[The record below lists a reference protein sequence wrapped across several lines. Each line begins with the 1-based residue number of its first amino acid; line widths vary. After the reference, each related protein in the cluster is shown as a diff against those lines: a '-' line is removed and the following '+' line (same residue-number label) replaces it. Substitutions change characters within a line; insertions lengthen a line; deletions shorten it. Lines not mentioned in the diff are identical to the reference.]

1 MGGKP
6 EKAIESINVAL
17 SRVCTP
23 SHQCQFRDRGAHFKY
38 QEVELIRAITPGQPQ
53 VLHEQLRARLEGQCV
68 GEVQQLFV
76 RGQPCVSVKPGL
88 SEGMGSLVAKRQR
101 K

>member
-17 SRVCTP
+17 SSVCTP

-68 GEVQQLFV
+68 SETQK
-76 RGQPCVSVKPGL
+76 PCVCVKLHFVVKPGL
-88 SEGMGSLVAKRQR
+88 SEGVESLVAGRQ
-101 K
+101 